1 MKEIS
6 LHYKIE
12 WRWKKVRRMEFTMDR
27 EGLLEIGQEVNVI
40 EGTLPSSY
48 YYTIEH
54 AIAMSGNYNSRER
67 LKSTHG
73 TVVDIKS
80 SLLGNSVILE
90 FDE

>member
-1 MKEIS
+1 M
-6 LHYKIE
+6 
-12 WRWKKVRRMEFTMDR
+12 RRMEFKMERSGLTQIGER
-27 EGLLEIGQEVNVI
+27 LSVTEGK
-40 EGTLPSSY
+40 LPTSY